1 MRSSRALPEEGQ
13 ASRVEPSGVREEVKQ
28 HWRRRGGRAWQRRRR
43 GAPRTPTAHSR
54 RWHRVGRACA
64 GERVQRSFVDT
75 VVPRPGDCRMVLIY
89 SWSSRPHPSGVVR
102 WCVSLSRASSSSSSA
117 SLPSYSSCPLLLLRS
132 APPRR
137 HRVLFVALAPP
148 WTAAARSC
156 LWPPSPSTRLS
167 DLWRVSTPWPACLS
181 VAHSPPAVAAT
192 VACAHAPTLASFSAR
207 RPRDSI
213 PPPPLPPP
221 PVAWRAHAQHHDPLA
236 RNPHC

>member
-1 MRSSRALPEEGQ
+1 MAASSVRCTADADSARAAV
-13 ASRVEPSGVREEVKQ
+13 ASCR
-28 HWRRRGGRAWQRRRR
+28 
-43 GAPRTPTAHSR
+43 
-54 RWHRVGRACA
+54 RVGRACA

-75 VVPRPGDCRMVLIY
+75 LVPRPGDCQALIY

-102 WCVSLSRASSSSSSA
+102 WCVSLSRASSSSSSSA
-117 SLPSYSSCPLLLLRS
+117 SLPSYSSCPLLLLLRS

-221 PVAWRAHAQHHDPLA
+221 PVAWRAHAQHHDLLALTPTAEAGLARTHTPTTPLA
-236 RNPHC
+236 VLTGCLFRSRTTP